1 MNKRK
6 LYITITIISVVLV
19 AALAVVF
26 VFGTS
31 IISNQ
36 CRMET
41 SEEKEGVEEDSG
53 DKEESEEG
61 RTEEE
66 GAEEAGEGE
75 EEGKEAE
82 EESGEEGNAE
92 EAGEEEGE
100 EIEKEAPTITLE
112 IYEGPTPADGLCYYR
127 VQANVT
133 GTPAPTIEWSKD
145 DSGGA
150 WGSKKAQ
157 VNLSDP
163 SETYTLTATATN
175 SEGTAEDSIAL
186 SWGCPIPNN
195 LPEISEI
202 TVMGT
207 KYINRKY
214 GLSVSASDPDG
225 DTLTYNWTVTGGT
238 IDDLHAQNINW
249 TTPSTCGDYKVTV
262 TVSDGKGGEAS
273 KSENIYVHF
282 LYDMLEEAPG
292 ANWYNAVGD
301 DHLWD
306 VGLEDPRGFAC
317 YRTNIKLEDNN
328 TYTKVLET
336 HPRWVSYGFIGGEY
350 GDILEI
356 PEGARFKAEIGFIG
370 GATGTDGAG
379 FIVVFRDTSY
389 VVHYITSVSGY
400 PANYD
405 GALNSLNLDLSP
417 FVGQSGEIIIG
428 VKAGASSGQ
437 DWAVWVNPRIEN

>member
-6 LYITITIISVVLV
+6 LYIAITILSVVLV
-19 AALAVVF
+19 VALVVVF
-26 VFGTS
+26 IFGTS

-41 SEEKEGVEEDSG
+41 SEEKEEVEEDSG
-53 DKEESEEG
+53 DKEEQEEG
-61 RTEEE
+61 ETEEE
-66 GAEEAGEGE
+66 KEEEGE
-75 EEGKEAE
+75 EAE
-82 EESGEEGNAE
+82 EGIETGEESAEEGNAK

-112 IYEGPTPADGLCYYR
+112 IYEGPEPAGDLCYYR

-145 DSGGA
+145 DSGGS

-195 LPEISEI
+195 PPEISEI

-207 KYINRKY
+207 KYINRTY

-225 DTLTYNWTVTGGT
+225 DTLTYNWTVTGGS
-238 IDDLHAQNINW
+238 IDNAHAQNINW
-249 TTPSTCGDYKVTV
+249 TAPSTYGDYKVTV

-273 KSENIYVHF
+273 KSEDIYVHF
-282 LYDMLEEAPG
+282 LYDILEKAPG
-292 ANWYNAVGD
+292 ADWYNWSREHG
-301 DHLWD
+301 LWN
-306 VGLEDPRGFAC
+306 VGLNDPRGFAC
-317 YRTNIKLEDNN
+317 YRTNIELEDGN
-328 TYTKVLET
+328 TYSKVLET
-336 HPRWVSYGFIGGEY
+336 HPEWKDFTYIYGMY
-350 GDILEI
+350 SDIIEI
-356 PEGARFKAEIGFIG
+356 PEGARFKAEVGFIK
-370 GATGTDGAG
+370 GATGTDG
-379 FIVVFRDTSY
+379 VVFQ
-389 VVHYITSVSGY
+389 VSFFEPLIEHSIVGSGLQT
-400 PANYD
+400 YD
-405 GALNSLNLDLSP
+405 GVLKSLDVSLSSLA
-417 FVGQSGEIIIG
+417 GKKG
-428 VKAGASSGQ
+428 VIFLGVYTSASSAQ